1 MDTTR
6 IDTMVIGAGVA
17 GLAAAWNI
25 ARRGRSVCILER
37 DSRPGRGASTRN
49 SQVIH
54 AGLYYPAG
62 TLKAQDC
69 VEGARMLYTFCATH
83 GIPHARCGKLVVAQ
97 SADQVPALESL
108 QRRGLENGVEGLQ
121 MVDRAFIRAR
131 EPHLRAAVALFS
143 PNTGIVDAERL
154 VATLHRLCDAEGA
167 ITLLGTPLVG
177 ANVEAHGIEIRTP
190 SERILARS
198 VVNAAGLYADSTSAL
213 LGGEAFM
220 IYPCRGEYAELVPAK
235 RALVNGLVYPLPDAS
250 GHSLGVHVTKT
261 IHGNVTFG
269 PTARFQDGK
278 DDYESNRLPVEH
290 FLEPA
295 RALLPELDLSDL
307 RPGGTGIR
315 AKLHPPDQSFADFR
329 ISADTLN
336 PRVIHAAGIESPG
349 LTACLAIGRR
359 VATLVERVLA
369 S

>member
-6 IDTMVIGAGVA
+6 IDTVIIGAGVV
-17 GLAAAWNI
+17 GLAAAWSI

-37 DSRPGRGASTRN
+37 ESRPGRGMSTRN

-69 VEGARMLYTFCATH
+69 VAGARMLYSFCAAH
-83 GIPHARCGKLVVAQ
+83 GVPHARCGKLVVAQ
-97 SADQVPALESL
+97 SIDQAPALEAL
-108 QRRGLENGVEGLQ
+108 RARGLENGVEGLR
-121 MVDRAFIRAR
+121 MVDLAFIRAR
-131 EPHLRAAVALFS
+131 EPHIRAAVALFS
-143 PNTGIVDAERL
+143 PDTGIVDAERL
-154 VATLHRLCDAEGA
+154 VATLHRVCDDDGV
-167 ITLLGTPLVG
+167 ISLLGTPLLG
-177 ANVEAHGIEIRTP
+177 ADVSVDRVELRTP
-190 SERILARS
+190 TERILARS
-198 VVNAAGLYADSTSAL
+198 IVNAAGLYADVTSTL
-213 LGGEAFM
+213 LGGEAFT

-235 RALVNGLVYPLPDAS
+235 RSLVNGLVYPLPDAS
-250 GHSLGVHVTKT
+250 GHSLGVHVTRT

-278 DDYESNRLPVEH
+278 DDYESDRLPVAH

-295 RALLPELDLSDL
+295 RALLPELNLSDL

-315 AKLHPPDQSFADFR
+315 PKLHPPDQSFADFR
-329 ISADTLN
+329 VSADALN

-349 LTACLAIGRR
+349 LTACLAIGER
-359 VATLVERVLA
+359 VATLVDGVLA
-369 S
+369 D